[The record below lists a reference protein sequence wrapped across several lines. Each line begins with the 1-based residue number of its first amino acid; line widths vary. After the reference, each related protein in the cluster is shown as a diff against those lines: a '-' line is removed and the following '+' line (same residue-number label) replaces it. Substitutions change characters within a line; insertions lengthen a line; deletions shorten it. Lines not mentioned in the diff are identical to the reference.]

1 MTQYLSYA
9 LLIAL
14 VGSEL
19 FFILTKRYLAS
30 DDERRLAEASRYTII
45 DTTPNGENLW

>member
-14 VGSEL
+14 LGTEL
-19 FFILTKRYLAS
+19 LFVLTKRYLAS
-30 DDERRLAEASRYTII
+30 DDERRLAEAARFMLI
-45 DTTPNGENLW
+45 DATPEGEDLW